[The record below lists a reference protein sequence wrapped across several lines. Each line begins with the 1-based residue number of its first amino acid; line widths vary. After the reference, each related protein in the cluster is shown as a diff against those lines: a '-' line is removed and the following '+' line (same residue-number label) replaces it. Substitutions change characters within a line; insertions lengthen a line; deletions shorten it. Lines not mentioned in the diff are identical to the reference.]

1 VQPSGR
7 PATSARKTD
16 GIRSASHI
24 SATNERGSTSML
36 PWRCNPR
43 VVTTET
49 RRAPDTH
56 DDRTSLQER
65 KTMTARFKLTRVSAL
80 ALSLT
85 LAAPAFAQGAAN
97 VPSRTPQR
105 GQTPA
110 DAPEPLQTGGASGR
124 TGGDTNADRSVA
136 DIVVTGTR
144 IVRSG
149 FTTPTPLT
157 VIGADVL
164 QQRAANNIG
173 EVLTQLPS
181 FRATTSP
188 TTSTVF
194 GNSAYYADLRGLGPQ
209 RTLVLVD
216 GRRFVPTSAT
226 GLVDLNLIPSI
237 MVQRSEVVT
246 GGASAAWGSDAVAG
260 VLNLILK
267 NNLDGIQAEAQRG
280 ISERGDDSNYKLA
293 LVAGTSF
300 GGDRGHILVGGEYV
314 DERGTGSLYTREWF
328 KERHYLI
335 NANYAANGLPA
346 FIWGNNVEHSSMTGG
361 GLITGARQ
369 GSGPLVTTTP
379 LYGTAFG
386 AGGTPYQFQ
395 FGSLIAGQ
403 EMFGTGNYGFG
414 PFMNTYFKLPVER
427 YAGMGHIDYE
437 LGDAVTL
444 FVEGSYAQSLGD
456 FYGQP
461 TKNQGFGAVNTGAQ
475 SPLTAFRE
483 NPFLPTSITSLMD
496 AGGFTSLQ
504 LGRVNQDI
512 GGVYGTRRSRTAR
525 GVAGANGTLG
535 GSWTWD
541 GYATYGVNKNREITN
556 AQRIEANWRRAID
569 VVANPLGGAPICRD
583 LLSTNPAIR
592 TTAAGCVP
600 YNIFGTD
607 TASPAALAYV
617 SGSSQ
622 LDQKTTQTAAAIN
635 VHGDLFSTWA
645 GPVSVAA
652 GVEYRR
658 ETIRATS
665 DPLSRARAFS
675 SRNPQPIAGR
685 FNVKEVYGEVVVPL
699 LRDFAV
705 AKSLD
710 LNGAVR
716 LTDYSTSGSVTTWK
730 AGATWELNDSIKLRG
745 TYSRDIRA
753 PNLTELFTPASS
765 TIAIL
770 IDPFRQEQAVPNV
783 FNTGNQSL
791 RPEIGKTLTGGLVL
805 QPSFIPQLQ
814 LSFDYYK
821 IKLDGLIATTTPA
834 VIVQRCFSGAQEFCS
849 LISRGPAPSGSQFGT
864 ISAIQSPFLNLNR
877 FDTRGLDIEAS
888 YRLPLDE
895 VSPSLPG
902 TLGLRFLGTYVW
914 DYRRTDSAGSI
925 DRSGQNLN
933 FQDTG
938 LIDFQATGIVSYDLG
953 GFSGSVLLRYLNG
966 GKLDAGAVPGTA
978 TGNNINHIDAALFTN
993 LSLAYTVAASDRSK
1007 IQLFGY
1013 VSNLFDKAPPFP
1025 ANEGLYYDVIG
1036 RAYRAGV
1043 RFTY

>member
-1 VQPSGR
+1 MR
-7 PATSARKTD
+7 TTSK
-16 GIRSASHI
+16 IV
-24 SATNERGSTSML
+24 
-36 PWRCNPR
+36 P
-43 VVTTET
+43 
-49 RRAPDTH
+49 
-56 DDRTSLQER
+56 
-65 KTMTARFKLTRVSAL
+65 VSAL
-80 ALSLT
+80 ALT
-85 LAAPAFAQGAAN
+85 LAAPAIAQNSPAN
-97 VPSRTPQR
+97 ATPSVGKAERTQI
-105 GQTPA
+105 
-110 DAPEPLQTGGASGR
+110 GGASAR
-124 TGGDTNADRSVA
+124 EDGDANAAASVT

-149 FTTPTPLT
+149 FTAPTPLT
-157 VIGADVL
+157 VIGADLL

-194 GNSAYYADLRGLGPQ
+194 GNSAFYADLRGLGAQ

-216 GRRFVPTSAT
+216 GRRFVPTSGT

-237 MVQRSEVVT
+237 MIQRSEVVT

-267 NNLDGIQAEAQRG
+267 NKLDGVEAEAQRG
-280 ISERGDDSNYKLA
+280 ISELGDDANYKLA
-293 LVAGTSF
+293 LVAGTRF
-300 GGDRGHILVGGEYV
+300 GGDRGHVLLGGEYV
-314 DERGTGSLYTREWF
+314 DENGAGSLYTRKWF
-328 KERHYLI
+328 NERHYLI
-335 NANYAANGLPA
+335 NANFATNGLPA
-346 FIWGNNVEHSSMTGG
+346 FIWGNNVEHASMTGG
-361 GLITGARQ
+361 GLITGARRAT
-369 GSGPLVTTTP
+369 GPLVTATP

-386 AGGTPYQFQ
+386 AGGTPYPFQ

-414 PFMNTYFKLPVER
+414 PFMNTFLKLPVER
-427 YAGMGHIDYE
+427 YAGMGHVDYE
-437 LGDAVTL
+437 IGDAVTL
-444 FVEGSYAQSLGD
+444 FVEGSYAQSLGG

-475 SPLTAFRE
+475 SPLTAFRD
-483 NPFLPTSITSLMD
+483 NPFLPASITTLMD

-504 LGRVNQDI
+504 IGRVNQDI
-512 GGVYGTRRSRTAR
+512 GGVFGTRRSRTAR
-525 GVAGANGTLG
+525 GVAGANGNIG
-535 GSWTWD
+535 GGWTWD
-541 GYATYGVNKNREITN
+541 SYVTYGVNKYREITN

-569 VVANPLGGAPICRD
+569 VVANPAGGAPVCRD
-583 LLSTNPAIR
+583 LLSTSAAIR
-592 TTAAGCVP
+592 TAAAGCAP

-617 SGSSQ
+617 SGTSQ
-622 LDQKTTQTAAAIN
+622 LDQKTTQLAAALN
-635 VHGDLFSTWA
+635 LHGDLFSTWA

-699 LRDFAV
+699 LRDTAV

-716 LTDYSTSGSVTTWK
+716 LTDYSTSGRVTTWK

-783 FNTGNQSL
+783 FSAGNQNL
-791 RPEIGKTLTGGLVL
+791 AAEIGKTLTGGLVL
-805 QPSFIPQLQ
+805 QPSFIPRLQ

-821 IKLDGLIATTTPA
+821 IKLNGLIATTTPA

-849 LISRGPAPSGSQFGT
+849 LITRGPAPSGSTLGT

-877 FDTRGLDIEAS
+877 FDTSGLDIEAS

-895 VSPSLPG
+895 VSPALPG

-925 DRSGQNLN
+925 DRSGKNLN

-938 LIDFQATGIVSYDLG
+938 LIDFQATGIASYDVG

-966 GKLDAGAVPGTA
+966 GKLDAGAIPGTA
-978 TGNNINHIDAALFTN
+978 TSNNINHIDAALFTN
-993 LSLAYTVAASDRSK
+993 LSLSYTIATGGRAK
-1007 IQLFGY
+1007 MQLFGY
-1013 VSNLFDKAPPFP
+1013 VSNVFDKAPPFP

-1043 RFTY
+1043 RFSY